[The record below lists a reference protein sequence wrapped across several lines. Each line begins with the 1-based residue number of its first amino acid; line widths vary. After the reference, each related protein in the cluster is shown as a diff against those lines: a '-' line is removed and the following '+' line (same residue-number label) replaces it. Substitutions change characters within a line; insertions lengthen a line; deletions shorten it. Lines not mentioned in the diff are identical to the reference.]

1 MDFMANVDVDDL
13 EKAIRFYQAAFGL
26 KVGRSFGANGVEML
40 GGPVPIYLL
49 VKAPGT
55 AASSAAAQVRSYERH
70 WTPVHLDF
78 VVEEMEPAVERALA
92 AGARLEAPISTAKWG
107 KLALMADPFGHG
119 FCFVEFLGRGY
130 DEIAEERPVPPSNS
144 GI

>member
-13 EKAIRFYQAAFGL
+13 EKAVHFYQAAFRL
-26 KVGRSFGANGVEML
+26 KVGRRFGAGGVEML

-55 AASSAAAQVRSYERH
+55 AVSSVAAQVRRYERH

-78 VVEEMEPAVERALA
+78 VVEEIESAVQRALA
-92 AGARLEAPISTAKWG
+92 AGARLEAAISTARWG

-119 FCFVEFLGRGY
+119 FCFVQFLGGGY
-130 DEIAEERPVPPSNS
+130 DEIAD
-144 GI
+144 